1 MKAKRIGILAYDDAD
16 LLDIGGPAKVF
27 HQASEQL
34 VRAGSADAPVYEVEF
49 LSRDGGPIRT
59 EFGARLET
67 TGIGAVRPSRFDT
80 VLVSGSGATAASGDP
95 VVLDWL
101 RQASTKVRRLGSTC
115 TGAFVLAAAGLLDG
129 RRAATHWAYC
139 RELQAAYP
147 AVRVDAES
155 IYVEDG
161 LWTSAGVT
169 SGMDMALAMV
179 EQDFGREL
187 ALQTARLLVIFLKRP
202 GGQSQFSAPL
212 QSQSAEGALASLLE
226 WILANPA
233 ADLRTEQLAER
244 AHMSLRNFHRAFHHA
259 TSTSPAEWV
268 EMARLEEAKRLLE
281 QTGLHVD
288 QVALRAG
295 FIQYERMRRVF
306 GRRLGIT
313 PGEYRDRFARPAPTR
328 DPAVELPLR
337 RSAARY
343 PESLA

>member
-1 MKAKRIGILAYDDAD
+1 MEPKRIGILIYDAVD
-16 LLDIGGPAKVF
+16 LLDVGGPAKVF

-34 VRAGSADAPVYEVEF
+34 VRAGSADAPIYRVEF
-49 LSRDGGPIRT
+49 LSRDGGPVRT

-67 TGIGAVRPSRFDT
+67 TGIGSVRPSRFDT
-80 VLVSGSGATAASGDP
+80 IIVSGSGATDASRDAII
-95 VVLDWL
+95 LDWL
-101 RQASTKVRRLGSTC
+101 RQASRKVRRLGSTC

-147 AVRVDAES
+147 EVSVDAES
-155 IYVEDG
+155 IYVEDRF
-161 LWTSAGVT
+161 WTSAGVT

-212 QSQSAEGALASLLE
+212 QSQSVEGALASLLE

-244 AHMSLRNFHRAFHHA
+244 AHMSLRNLHRAFQNA
-259 TSTSPAEWV
+259 TSASPAEWV

-288 QVALRAG
+288 QVALKTG
-295 FIQYERMRRVF
+295 FVQYERMRRVF

-313 PGEYRDRFARPAPTR
+313 PGEYRARFARPAPTR

-337 RSAARY
+337 GAAARQ
-343 PESLA
+343 PRGFA